1 MKEISD
7 KVWKTSRA
15 FDLDSNIKNSKWDRL
30 VNENVL
36 QKSLANDSM
45 IYVEG
50 DPYAD
55 PNILSKDEFV
65 DEGKHEQNWDAY
77 SGGDEDTTF

>member
-1 MKEISD
+1 M
-7 KVWKTSRA
+7 
-15 FDLDSNIKNSKWDRL
+15 
-30 VNENVL
+30 NENVL